1 MQNTEYERE
10 FVFDIDGYLIEWYPS
25 MSMTVR
31 RSICKLALDDLDG
44 ELLHDTI
51 DSLVAWFALD
61 KQGLNKKEEPEEEE
75 DEDEEDEDD

>member
-31 RSICKLALDDLDG
+31 RSICKLALDELDG

-51 DSLVAWFALD
+51 DVIVAEFALD
-61 KQGLNKKEEPEEEE
+61 KQGLTKKEEPEEEE
-75 DEDEEDEDD
+75 DEEYEDD